1 MRAARGAGLQIIG
14 FFMLGIPGSSLASME
29 ATVDFALSLDI
40 DFAKFTVFVPY
51 PGTAIHQQLLATH
64 EIAEPECWRRYTSFP
79 SRQVPP
85 NYLPAGLTAEDVI
98 RCQRRAHLSFYLRPA
113 MIARQLLKIR
123 TLGARD
129 LYDGLRTI
137 MAVNLETL

>member
-1 MRAARGAGLQIIG
+1 MPSGGRALPHGGRQHPR
-14 FFMLGIPGSSLASME
+14 PG
-29 ATVDFALSLDI
+29 
-40 DFAKFTVFVPY
+40 
-51 PGTAIHQQLLATH
+51 G
-64 EIAEPECWRRYTSFP
+64 EIAEPRAWRRYTSFP

-85 NYLPAGLTAEDVI
+85 NYLPAGVTAGDVF

-123 TLGARD
+123 ALGPRD

-137 MAVNLETL
+137 VALSRETV